1 MPEIY
6 TQDAAT
12 FTGVVDV
19 EAAEALHQ
27 QLLQRPNLKIEY
39 DGVEHVH
46 AAVVQVLLA
55 HRMALPECLF
65 PVTKKVTES

>member
-1 MPEIY
+1 MPVTY
-6 TQDAAT
+6 TQDTAT
-12 FTGVVDV
+12 LSGVVDV

-27 QLLQRPNLKIEY
+27 QWLQTPDLKIEY

-55 HRMALPECLF
+55 HRIALPECLF
-65 PVTKKVTES
+65 PVTTRD